1 MFVGTGD
8 PAGDEIVIAVHPEG
22 NISGF
27 ANAFGSLGG
36 KRVELLKGAVPKI
49 TRVAHLV
56 TAVGGSRPDR

>member
-8 PAGDEIVIAVHPEG
+8 TAGDEIVNAVHPE
-22 NISGF
+22 

-56 TAVGGSRPDR
+56 TAVGKWTW